1 MMHQR
6 TSKKIIIY
14 LFIFF
19 TLVTI
24 TNRNLTNN
32 FYLIKEFNINGLNTI
47 ETKKIY
53 YFLNIFKNINIF
65 LFDKQNISE
74 KIYSYKIVE
83 KLNVFKKYPSTLNI
97 EIKKTKFLAMTKKDK
112 SNYFIGANGNLIKK
126 VDSANSDL
134 PFIFGNVETDDFL
147 NFKEIIDNSNFKF
160 NDIEN
165 LYYFKSNRWDVK
177 MKNGLTLKMPPN
189 LTLEKLNL
197 IFEMIQ
203 RNVFDDNKIIDYRQ
217 NNMIVI
223 NG

>member
-6 TSKKIIIY
+6 ISKKIIIY

-19 TLVTI
+19 TLVTV
-24 TNRNLTNN
+24 TNRNLSNN

-47 ETKKIY
+47 ETRKISHD
-53 YFLNIFKNINIF
+53 LKIFENINIF
-65 LFDKQNISE
+65 LFDKKNISE
-74 KIYSYKIVE
+74 KIYSNKIVE
-83 KLNVFKKYPSTLNI
+83 KLSVFKNYPSTLNI
-97 EIKKTKFLAMTKKDK
+97 EIKKTKFLAVTKKGNN
-112 SNYFIGANGNLIKK
+112 NYLIGANGNLIK
-126 VDSANSDL
+126 VDSVNSDL
-134 PFIFGNVETDDFL
+134 PFIFGNIETNDFL
-147 NFKEIIDNSNFKF
+147 NFKEIVDNSNFKF

-165 LYYFKSNRWDVK
+165 LYYFKSNRWDVT

-203 RNVFDDNKIIDYRQ
+203 RNVFNDNKIIDYRQ

>member
-24 TNRNLTNN
+24 TNRNLSNN

-47 ETKKIY
+47 ETRKISHD
-53 YFLNIFKNINIF
+53 LKIFKNINIF

-74 KIYSYKIVE
+74 KIYSNKIVE

-112 SNYFIGANGNLIKK
+112 SNYFIGANGNLIK
-126 VDSANSDL
+126 VDSANLDL

-147 NFKEIIDNSNFKF
+147 NFKKIIDNSNFKF

-165 LYYFKSNRWDVK
+165 LYYFKSNRWDVT

>member
-6 TSKKIIIY
+6 ISKKIIIY

-19 TLVTI
+19 TLVTV
-24 TNRNLTNN
+24 TNRNLSNN

-47 ETKKIY
+47 ETRKISHD
-53 YFLNIFKNINIF
+53 LKIFENINIF
-65 LFDKQNISE
+65 LFDKKDISE
-74 KIYSYKIVE
+74 KIYSNKIVE
-83 KLNVFKKYPSTLNI
+83 KLNVFKNYPSTLNI
-97 EIKKTKFLAMTKKDK
+97 EIKKTKFLAMTKKGN
-112 SNYFIGANGNLIKK
+112 SNYLIGANGNLIK
-126 VDSANSDL
+126 VDSVYSDL
-134 PFIFGNVETDDFL
+134 PFIFGNIETNDFL

-160 NDIEN
+160 NDIKN

-203 RNVFDDNKIIDYRQ
+203 RNVFNDNKIIDYRQ

>member
-1 MMHQR
+1 MHQR
-6 TSKKIIIY
+6 ISKKIIIY

-47 ETKKIY
+47 ETRKISHD
-53 YFLNIFKNINIF
+53 LKIFKNINIF

-112 SNYFIGANGNLIKK
+112 SNYFIGANGNLIK
-126 VDSANSDL
+126 VDSANLDL

-147 NFKEIIDNSNFKF
+147 NFKKIIDNSNFKF

-165 LYYFKSNRWDVK
+165 LYYFKSNRWDVT

-189 LTLEKLNL
+189 LTLEKLNF
-197 IFEMIQ
+197 IFKMIQ

>member
-6 TSKKIIIY
+6 ISKKIIIY

-19 TLVTI
+19 TLVTV
-24 TNRNLTNN
+24 TNRNLSNN
-32 FYLIKEFNINGLNTI
+32 FYLIKEFNINGLNSI
-47 ETKKIY
+47 ETEKISHD
-53 YFLNIFKNINIF
+53 LKIFENMNIF
-65 LFDKQNISE
+65 LFDKKNISE
-74 KIYSYKIVE
+74 KIYSNKIVE
-83 KLNVFKKYPSTLNI
+83 KLNIFKNYPSALNI
-97 EIKKTKFLAMTKKDK
+97 EIKKTKFLAMTKKDN
-112 SNYFIGANGNLIKK
+112 SNYLIGANGNLIKIE
-126 VDSANSDL
+126 STNFDL
-134 PFIFGNVETDDFL
+134 PFIFGNVETNDFL

-165 LYYFKSNRWDVK
+165 LYYFKSNRWDMA

-203 RNVFDDNKIIDYRQ
+203 RNVFNDNKIIDYRQ

>member
-6 TSKKIIIY
+6 ISKKIIIY

-19 TLVTI
+19 TLVTV
-24 TNRNLTNN
+24 TNRNLSNN
-32 FYLIKEFNINGLNTI
+32 FYLIKEFNINGLNSI
-47 ETKKIY
+47 ETEKISHD
-53 YFLNIFKNINIF
+53 LKIFENINIF
-65 LFDKQNISE
+65 LFDKKDISE
-74 KIYSYKIVE
+74 KIYSNKVVE

-97 EIKKTKFLAMTKKDK
+97 EIKKTKFLAVTKKGN
-112 SNYFIGANGNLIKK
+112 SNYLIGANGNLIK
-126 VDSANSDL
+126 VDSVNSDL
-134 PFIFGNVETDDFL
+134 PFIFGNIETNDFL

-165 LYYFKSNRWDVK
+165 LYYFKSNRWDVT

-203 RNVFDDNKIIDYRQ
+203 RNVFNDNKIIDYRQ